1 MIQFKFPGKV
11 SNEFKSSFK
20 QYKILLQRLIVIKMN
35 ANDQSS
41 EDVLRARFYDWLI
54 SNGAKFPK
62 IKWPSMETAS
72 GIRGAIATETIATG
86 EHMIEIPI
94 HLMMSPPAAFADPE
108 IGIEMK
114 AVEDMFNGDLLLT
127 VYIMHELRKG
137 DKSFYSPFLSI
148 LPEPGNISEWNE
160 EELAE
165 LQVIF
170 SFLMLLK
177 CYSK

>member
-1 MIQFKFPGKV
+1 MKRKT
-11 SNEFKSSFK
+11 
-20 QYKILLQRLIVIKMN
+20 L
-35 ANDQSS
+35 
-41 EDVLRARFYDWLI
+41 
-54 SNGAKFPK
+54 K
-62 IKWPSMETAS
+62 IKNKKAT
-72 GIRGAIATETIATG
+72 IHIIAKTKEMKLAEQNYKPDVWYDGSEKHITETRSYW
-86 EHMIEIPI
+86 EEPH
-94 HLMMSPPAAFADPE
+94 
-108 IGIEMK
+108 